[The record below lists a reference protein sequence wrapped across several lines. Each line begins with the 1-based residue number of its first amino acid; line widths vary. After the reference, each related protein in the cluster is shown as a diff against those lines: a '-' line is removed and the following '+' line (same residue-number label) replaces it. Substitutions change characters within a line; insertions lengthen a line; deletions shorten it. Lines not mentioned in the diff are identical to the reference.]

1 MMMFNEF
8 DVPVSDVDI
17 NRLPPGAHKL
27 HERMLAESGIEMNWG
42 WIAGGAAL
50 IGGMMSSSKQSSNQ
64 QRAADRQAA
73 EQRKAFAN
81 QAATNAYNTE
91 FEKLMIEAHNER
103 TVEIYDKQLDM
114 YREQVGLNAES
125 ALQAYAQEQRVLNEQ
140 YTIHAFGKNKMLREL
155 MEVQGNQ
162 LAAGMGNT
170 NRSKERANLINSL
183 GNFGVEQLMLDENLR
198 GVQSAYRQ
206 RKGAIQAQW
215 ANADRDAFSKIAIAP
230 RLSLPKTGAGP
241 QLQAPGAA
249 PRIGGPGLGSFFSN
263 VSSAITVG
271 TAVASLSDVALKEN
285 IKHIGK
291 SPSGI
296 NIFEYNYQGE
306 TTRHRGAM
314 AQEVLVKKPEAVVEM
329 DNGYLGIN
337 YNMIDVKPQVVS
349 TT

>member
-1 MMMFNEF
+1 MFNEF
-8 DVPVSDVDI
+8 GVPI
-17 NRLPPGAHKL
+17 NDAEMAMYNIKP
-27 HERMLAESGIEMNWG
+27 HEKILADSGIEMRWG

-50 IGGMMSSSKQSSNQ
+50 IGGMMSSNKQSDNQ

-81 QAATNAYNTE
+81 QAASNAYSTE

-103 TVEIYDKQLDM
+103 TVEIYDKQLGQ

-206 RKGAIQAQW
+206 RKGAIQSQW
-215 ANADRDAFSKIAIAP
+215 AHADRDAFAKVAIAP

-241 QLQAPGAA
+241 QLSAPGPA

-271 TAVASLSDVALKEN
+271 TAVAALSDVALKEN

-314 AQEVLVKKPEAVVEM
+314 AQEVLVRKPEAVVEM

-337 YNMIDVKPQVVS
+337 YSMIDVTPTKVP
-349 TT
+349 TTK